1 MLKLLPQPF
10 VPTRARAAACLAAA
24 LAALISFSL
33 PIAAQQSP
41 EPKTTAPRLIQKVEP
56 EYSKEAQDA
65 RLEGTVVVSVEVGT
79 DGKAHEGR
87 IEKSLG
93 MGLDEKAL
101 EAVQLWTFEPG
112 TRNGEPVAVRATIQ
126 MNFRLK

>member
-1 MLKLLPQPF
+1 MLKPLPQLI
-10 VPTRARAAACLAAA
+10 VPARARAAACLAAA
-24 LAALISFSL
+24 LTALISFSL

-101 EAVQLWTFEPG
+101 EAVKLWTFEPG

-126 MNFRLK
+126 MSFRLK